1 MKFTR
6 IISLLLVFVMFMITL
21 ASCNLEGLFGGNNKP
36 EETTTT
42 TTTTTTPT
50 TTKPQETTTTT
61 NKGDDPDPD
70 EDRVIT
76 VAEAI
81 EIAMAETSNNPTTR
95 YYIRATIVKVSNPAY
110 GEMTIADE
118 TGEIYVY
125 GVYSADGSI
134 GYANFEEKP
143 VKGDEVLLHCTLNTF
158 NGTPQ
163 VKNARL
169 IEFTPGQKEDI
180 DASDYTVMS
189 IADAREVALGTKVS
203 VTGVV
208 ARITYANGMKP
219 SGVYLIDGTNSIYI
233 YDGDIAGQVSIGN
246 QITVLGSKD
255 YWVLETES
263 SSANKHGYQGCCQI
277 SDATLYDNDKAT
289 HEIDFSWCE
298 ELSVKEILNIPVT
311 ENVTT
316 TTFKTNALV
325 KKSSRQ
331 WLCKLLLF
339 RP

>member
-6 IISLLLVFVMFMITL
+6 IVSLLLVFVTL
-21 ASCNLEGLFGGNNKP
+21 ALTIAGCNFTNEVSTTEP
-36 EETTTT
+36 EES
-42 TTTTTTPT
+42 T
-50 TTKPQETTTTT
+50 TTKPTESTTTPE
-61 NKGDDPDPD
+61 NPE
-70 EDRVIT
+70 EDIYVT

-81 EIAMAETSNNPTTR
+81 EIAKAETSTSPTKR

-134 GYANFEEKP
+134 GYADFEEKP

-169 IEFTPGQKEDI
+169 IEFTPGKKEDI
-180 DASDYTVMS
+180 DVTDYAEMT
-189 IADAREVALGTKVS
+189 IADAREVTLGTKVK

-219 SGVYLIDGTNSIYI
+219 SGVYLVDGTNSIYV

-246 QITVLGSKD
+246 KITVLGEKD
-255 YWVLETES
+255 FWILDTET
-263 SSANKHGYQGCCQI
+263 I
-277 SDATLYDNDKAT
+277 
-289 HEIDFSWCE
+289 
-298 ELSVKEILNIPVT
+298 
-311 ENVTT
+311 
-316 TTFKTNALV
+316 
-325 KKSSRQ
+325 RQ
-331 WLCKLLLF
+331 TMKLTSLGAKN
-339 RP
+339 